1 MLFKKLIISIW
12 RLCLFLQVLI
22 FTTLTSKKNKPKIF
36 YGGARKG
43 DIGGPMVKIS
53 KLSKFFEESNISFN
67 IVYLTS
73 NNSYLSEQTLRI
85 LKEKKIPIILNQNGV
100 YYPEWFKGDYK
111 GKNHINSYFHQ
122 FADYVLYQSKFS
134 KKASEKYLGKR
145 SGPGEIL
152 YNAVD
157 TKYFLP
163 KKNPDKYFTF
173 LITGNIRK
181 KSNYRILSIIYA
193 ISAIVN
199 EYKNIKINI
208 AGYIEDKNYLLSII
222 HTLSLEDKFTFLG
235 KYSQKEAPYI
245 YNTADAYITM
255 AYNDNCPSAVLEA
268 MSSGL
273 PILYSASGG
282 IPELV
287 NKDSG
292 IGLKVKE
299 NWMKT
304 EIPKKSDIQDGIKKI
319 IENKD
324 NMSQSARFRAIEYF
338 DIKNWITKHNE
349 IFEKLLN
356 DSYS

>member
-1 MLFKKLIISIW
+1 MHIKFIIISAWKIY
-12 RLCLFLQVLI
+12 LYLQVFLRTFL
-22 FTTLTSKKNKPKIF
+22 FTKKDFPRLF

-43 DIGGPMVKIS
+43 NIGGPLVKIK
-53 KLSKFFEESNISFN
+53 KLSKYFKESKISFN
-67 IVYLTS
+67 LVYLTS
-73 NNSYLSEQTLRI
+73 NNSFLSKKSIDLLHT
-85 LKEKKIPIILNQNGV
+85 KKIPIILNQNGV

-111 GKNHINSYFHQ
+111 EKNLLNAYFHQ
-122 FADYVLYQSKFS
+122 LADYVLYQSKFS
-134 KKASEKYLGKR
+134 KKASERYLGKR

-157 TKYFLP
+157 TTYFLP
-163 KKNPDKYFTF
+163 KKNSDKYFTF

-181 KSNYRILSIIYA
+181 ESNYRILSIIYA
-193 ISAIVN
+193 ISPIIN

-208 AGYIEDKNYLLSII
+208 AGNIEDKNYLLSII
-222 HTLSLEDKFTFLG
+222 NSLSLEDNFTFLG
-235 KYSQKEAPYI
+235 RYTQKEAPYI

-292 IGLKVKE
+292 IGLTVKE
-299 NWMKT
+299 NWMTT
-304 EIPKKSDIQDGIKKI
+304 EIPKRSDIQDGIKKI
-319 IENKD
+319 IENK
-324 NMSQSARFRAIEYF
+324 NKMSQSARFRAIEYF
-338 DIKNWITKHNE
+338 DIKNWINKHHD
-349 IFEKLLN
+349 IFEKLLR
-356 DSYS
+356 

>member
-1 MLFKKLIISIW
+1 MLLKIIIISFLRIY
-12 RLCLFLQVLI
+12 LYFLVLFA
-22 FTTLTSKKNKPKIF
+22 TLFSIKKNRPRIF

-43 DIGGPMVKIS
+43 NIGGPVVKIQ
-53 KLSKFFEESNISFN
+53 KLSKYFKESNIRFN
-67 IVYLTS
+67 LVYLTS
-73 NNSYLSEQTLRI
+73 NNSYLSKRAIDL
-85 LKEKKIPIILNQNGV
+85 LKEKKMPIILNQNGV
-100 YYPEWFKGDYK
+100 YYPEWFEGDYEE
-111 GKNHINSYFHQ
+111 KNYINSYIHQ
-122 FADYVLYQSKFS
+122 LADYVLYQSKFS

-145 SGPGEIL
+145 TGPAEIL

-163 KKNPDKYFTF
+163 KKKSDKYFTF

-181 KSNYRILSIIYA
+181 KSNYRILSIIFA
-193 ISAIVN
+193 ISNIIN

-208 AGYIEDKNYLLSII
+208 AGYLEDKNYFLNII
-222 HTLSLEDKFTFLG
+222 NTLSLENNFTFLG
-235 KYSQKEAPYI
+235 KYSQKEAPNI

-268 MSSGL
+268 MSAGL

-292 IGLKVKE
+292 IGLKVNQ
-299 NWMKT
+299 NWNKT
-304 EIPKKSDIQDGIKKI
+304 QVPKNFDIQDGIKKI
-319 IENKD
+319 IENKES
-324 NMSQSARFRAIEYF
+324 MSQSARARAIEYF
-338 DIKNWITKHNE
+338 DIKMWIARHHQ

-356 DSYS
+356 